1 MTGYYVSIR
10 GIQARRCNYT
20 IYIPHLTTY
29 TRVGDSNEFSSMPTI
44 QQIRKQVNTKIW
56 IELRLLCTRKNQ
68 QASVP
73 YSVAQ
78 YSSWMD
84 SSNNGEG
91 FVAEKPGRCT

>member
-10 GIQARRCNYT
+10 GIQTRRCNYT

-29 TRVGDSNEFSSMPTI
+29 TRVGDSNGFSSMPTI
-44 QQIRKQVNTKIW
+44 QQILKQVNTKIW
-56 IELRLLCTRKNQ
+56 IELRVLGNHKGHQT
-68 QASVP
+68 SVSYP
-73 YSVAQ
+73 VAQ

-91 FVAEKPGRCT
+91 FVAEKQGRCT